1 MKSLR
6 NRLCLVTGAASG
18 IGRATAELLVD
29 EGARLCLTDIN
40 RPSLDAVTQEL
51 TEKGGRVLFHRALDV
66 SDPYA
71 VQAFADDIHKQHGCV
86 DVVMNIAGISTWGT
100 IENLELT
107 HWNQFIRAGS
117 YHPRAFATDDQ
128 GWQGRSPGQCV
139 LRRGS
144 VRLALARR
152 L

>member
-18 IGRATAELLVD
+18 IGRATAELLVA

-71 VQAFADDIHKQHGCV
+71 VQAFAEAGGV
-86 DVVMNIAGISTWGT
+86 DTADSPTWRFPWTVIAA
-100 IENLELT
+100 EVP
-107 HWNQFIRAGS
+107 A
-117 YHPRAFATDDQ
+117 D
-128 GWQGRSPGQCV
+128 
-139 LRRGS
+139 
-144 VRLALARR
+144 
-152 L
+152 

>member
-107 HWNQFIRAGS
+107 HWN
-117 YHPRAFATDDQ
+117 
-128 GWQGRSPGQCV
+128 
-139 LRRGS
+139 
-144 VRLALARR
+144 
-152 L
+152 

>member
-86 DVVMNIAGISTWGT
+86 DVVMNIAGI
-100 IENLELT
+100 
-107 HWNQFIRAGS
+107 
-117 YHPRAFATDDQ
+117 
-128 GWQGRSPGQCV
+128 
-139 LRRGS
+139 
-144 VRLALARR
+144 
-152 L
+152 